1 MVTTSL
7 VRSYFHTN
15 KQGSVIAMSGTSAAL
30 TEGPYTY
37 DPYGNCFSGAS
48 ACSSSGEPYRF
59 TGRRF
64 DPETGLYYYRAR
76 YYSPVLGRFLQT
88 DPVGYS
94 ADLDLYTYVGNDPT
108 NCAPSAPMRQN
119 FGIDL
124 GSVVVSSQ
132 GRRNEDETK
141 TLEFEGAS

>member
-108 NCAPSAPMRQN
+108 NCPPSAPMRQN

-124 GSVVVSSQ
+124 GRVLVSSQ
-132 GRRNEDETK
+132 
-141 TLEFEGAS
+141 